1 MDIYQKLLNI
11 QENAESI
18 HDLLKGYYDLIPS
31 PMAVIDTNY
40 DIVSYF
46 VLNDTIGDD
55 LYNSTMKTG
64 HWNIEI
70 ISDVTKHFLE
80 SDSNRTIFEYK
91 GRKRLFQ
98 KITNENKTI
107 GFLVIVENDKPLEQI
122 NQDVLFH
129 LVKSISRKL
138 SSSHTNLSHSST
150 VALLS
155 SLLNNDIHE
164 EDVMEEKIKEEEI
177 DISCLK
183 QYILISLSG
192 LKKSRYHFFEKDASN
207 IFDDALLLYKDK
219 YLLVFPRGDIHEKK
233 VIDFLSRNQLTAI
246 LSTPLF
252 SLFDLSFSYRI
263 NAKLLDYLIKKEKQY
278 LLYKEEKH
286 YSLLPIIGIED
297 KKNLFSMIHPDMMKL
312 WNYDKENNTDY
323 CYTLLIYLS
332 SGKSLMETGNR
343 LSFHKNTI
351 GYRINQIKDII
362 ENDLED
368 SRICINYISSL
379 ATIDYLNYSK

>member
-1 MDIYQKLLNI
+1 MDIYQKLLSI
-11 QENAESI
+11 EENAESI

-31 PMAVIDTNY
+31 PMAVIDNNY
-40 DIVSYF
+40 ELVSYF

-55 LYNSTMKTG
+55 LYNSTMRTG

-70 ISDVTKHFLE
+70 ISDVTRPFLE
-80 SDSNRTIFEYK
+80 SDSDHMIFEYK

-98 KITNENKTI
+98 KITNDNKII
-107 GFLVIVENDKPLEQI
+107 GFLVILENDRPLEQI
-122 NQDVLFH
+122 NQEVLFH

-138 SSSHTNLSHSST
+138 SSSHTNLSRSST
-150 VALLS
+150 IALLS
-155 SLLNNDIHE
+155 SLLNNDIHD
-164 EDVMEEKIKEEEI
+164 EDVMEEKVKEEEI
-177 DISCLK
+177 DISRLK

-192 LKKSRYHFFEKDASN
+192 LKKSRYHFFEKDVNN
-207 IFDDALLLYKDK
+207 IFDDALLLYEDK
-219 YLLVFPRGDIHEKK
+219 YLLVFPHDEIHVKK
-233 VIDFLSRNQLTAI
+233 VIDFLCKNQLSAI
-246 LSTPLF
+246 LSTPLL
-252 SLFDLSFSYRI
+252 SLFDLSFSYQI
-263 NAKLLDYLIKKEKQY
+263 NAKLLDYLIKKEKQC
-278 LLYKEEKH
+278 LLYKEEEH

-297 KKNLFSMIHPDMMKL
+297 KKNLLSMIHPDMMKL
-312 WNYDKENNTDY
+312 WNYDKENHSDY

-379 ATIDYLNYSK
+379 ATIDYLNYSE